1 MRVACLLRFYS
12 GAMIP
17 YRHLFLSLMVPA
29 LLWVVPPAAAT
40 EPAGLVVGTGV
51 EGGSFW
57 NAGQRLRDVAQEMGL
72 EIEMLASE
80 GSLENIDELL
90 DEDNAVNLAF
100 VQADALQLHFNRYPR
115 DRRKIE
121 ILEKIGQQCLFVA
134 ARLKSG
140 FDEVDDLQDAGGVQ
154 VGVDFAATDV
164 SLSIDYINSRDDQ
177 FETAEVVYGNFEVL
191 ADEVYRDAQGAD
203 VLVLLSGPRN
213 HAEHLRYVLDNPH
226 RYQLLDFESDLLAE
240 PLPDG
245 RKIYREIK
253 LALPGLSKPMRTLCV
268 SGLLVANREKLPPRA
283 RNRLT
288 DLVSY
293 HWMRVYS
300 TRR

>member
-1 MRVACLLRFYS
+1 MSVVRLFRVCTGS
-12 GAMIP
+12 MIP
-17 YRHLFLSLMVPA
+17 NRNVLLSLLFTLLA
-29 LLWVVPPAAAT
+29 LIAPQSVAT
-40 EPAGLVVGTGV
+40 DPVRLVLGTGV

-57 NAGQRLRDVAQEMGL
+57 SAGERLQSVAQEMGL
-72 EIEMLASE
+72 TVETLTSE
-80 GSLENIDELL
+80 GSLENLDELL
-90 DEDNAVNLAF
+90 DAGNAVNLAF

-134 ARLKSG
+134 ARLKSR
-140 FDEVDDLQDAGGVQ
+140 FDEVDDLQDVDRVQ

-164 SLSIDYINSRDDQ
+164 SLSIDYINSRGDQ
-177 FETAEVVYGNFEVL
+177 FETAEIVYGNFEML
-191 ADEVYRDAQGAD
+191 ADEVYRDGEGAD

-213 HAEHLRYVLDNPH
+213 HAEHLRYILDNPH
-226 RYQLLDFESDLLAE
+226 RYQLLDFESDLLSE

-245 RKIYREIK
+245 RRIYREVK
-253 LALPGLSKPMRTLCV
+253 LALPGLSQPIRTLCV
-268 SGLLVANREKLPPRA
+268 SGLLVANRDKLPPRA